1 MKQHHPL
8 LRRMLCA
15 ALALAVACMGT
26 PALAKSIPALDPEMT
41 VNSSHAIYYGSE
53 ASLAD
58 GVYGAQENVD
68 GGGWVYVQT
77 AADGT
82 DNHVVFTVDLHETRT
97 VYASGIGTIVNGWAE
112 KMENLTLSASENGTD
127 YTPLAAFD
135 NAELAAEWGHRHE
148 WACPEGAPVTARYLR
163 YEFDIATS
171 QITDGAVHYVCVDE
185 IDVRTE
191 ADTPEPPP
199 VVDPDPGDCVN
210 LAAGRPYTSAWAA
223 SGSYADDG
231 GQLTDGVYS
240 RALSCKAPE
249 WVGYYNEVQDGFEF
263 IVDLGESKRF
273 EQVKMNFLR
282 EEGSGIPTP
291 YSVRIELSDDSASW
305 RTLTQTDVAPIIEG
319 SGIKRFVY
327 TVPQEK
333 RPEAQAR
340 YVKLHI
346 NFQIWL
352 FIDEIEIFD
361 RETPDQGTDV
371 PPDDLPSVD
380 LADGLALECPREL
393 LYGAPAT
400 ILTDSV
406 TAGPTWNDSDWLSF
420 NGTNPAAPDAN
431 RTAMVY
437 DLGGKKSVSEIRL
450 RALYD
455 TANGVFL
462 PRGLKLEVSDNK
474 AKWVTL
480 KSFGP
485 APFSVTDPGVGE
497 YVWNGSTDAFISTTE
512 NADMVYFQYLRI
524 SFDCSGVWTAF
535 DELTVMGK
543 NGKCTTAGTLVGTPD
558 GPQNLALDKPYTVS
572 HAAPDAYGDTDGKE
586 LTDASFGSTDMY
598 DAAWQGHS
606 GEWPLRTAVVDLGQI
621 CAVEQVSMNF
631 LQKSGSGI
639 CLPSRFSVYVS
650 SDGLTWAALY
660 DEKTSAAADGVH
672 TLQWLGGA
680 GQPGSKTDA
689 ARVAARYV
697 RVDAELNGWL
707 FFDELE
713 VLGQTQAG
721 DAVTLPQDADFEGAF
736 LLSGPQT
743 GGIRDM
749 VLMYN
754 GPYKDY
760 GGNPGYGNWSKAD
773 CKPYAAYVDE
783 SGRAQD
789 VMFDSALFLAQ
800 SSPET
805 GHLFIESS
813 DYGATPSNLA
823 DWQNY
828 ISKTIDRGG
837 DMDALDAAVAETAA
851 ELGRPGLKMKVTVMV
866 PFPDALCT
874 DFGMLDGAAL
884 NLSGEADAQK
894 ALNWYLAEALRRFE
908 AADYKNL
915 EFAGFYWMHETNYRS
930 SLIRYA
936 SEKAQT
942 LGYPML
948 WIPFYNASG
957 WNRGGD
963 MGLSAVALQPNH
975 FFPSGGPSQDRIRD
989 AAALAKMYG
998 LGMELEMDDRVFND
1012 LDKYNKY
1019 LDYLNGGVKYGF
1031 IGPNS
1036 RVYRNWYN
1044 GIKTLLEAST
1054 GVNPYTG
1061 KADPVARALYD
1072 FTYQAIRGT
1081 YSPQPYRTSL
1091 EPDVSSDDSSGA
1103 PASSSASSGISSS
1116 GALSSGGSSSPGAAP
1131 DSGTSSSGGNGPS
1144 AVNVPQTGDYAPL
1157 FLLSL
1162 AAILC
1167 AGMLILLLHLK
1178 RRAPNE
1184 KK

>member
-1 MKQHHPL
+1 
-8 LRRMLCA
+8 
-15 ALALAVACMGT
+15 
-26 PALAKSIPALDPEMT
+26 
-41 VNSSHAIYYGSE
+41 
-53 ASLAD
+53 
-58 GVYGAQENVD
+58 
-68 GGGWVYVQT
+68 
-77 AADGT
+77 
-82 DNHVVFTVDLHETRT
+82 
-97 VYASGIGTIVNGWAE
+97 
-112 KMENLTLSASENGTD
+112 
-127 YTPLAAFD
+127 
-135 NAELAAEWGHRHE
+135 
-148 WACPEGAPVTARYLR
+148 
-163 YEFDIATS
+163 
-171 QITDGAVHYVCVDE
+171 
-185 IDVRTE
+185 
-191 ADTPEPPP
+191 
-199 VVDPDPGDCVN
+199 
-210 LAAGRPYTSAWAA
+210 
-223 SGSYADDG
+223 
-231 GQLTDGVYS
+231 
-240 RALSCKAPE
+240 
-249 WVGYYNEVQDGFEF
+249 
-263 IVDLGESKRF
+263 
-273 EQVKMNFLR
+273 
-282 EEGSGIPTP
+282 
-291 YSVRIELSDDSASW
+291 
-305 RTLTQTDVAPIIEG
+305 
-319 SGIKRFVY
+319 
-327 TVPQEK
+327 
-333 RPEAQAR
+333 
-340 YVKLHI
+340 
-346 NFQIWL
+346 
-352 FIDEIEIFD
+352 
-361 RETPDQGTDV
+361 
-371 PPDDLPSVD
+371 
-380 LADGLALECPREL
+380 
-393 LYGAPAT
+393 
-400 ILTDSV
+400 
-406 TAGPTWNDSDWLSF
+406 
-420 NGTNPAAPDAN
+420 
-431 RTAMVY
+431 
-437 DLGGKKSVSEIRL
+437 
-450 RALYD
+450 
-455 TANGVFL
+455 
-462 PRGLKLEVSDNK
+462 
-474 AKWVTL
+474 
-480 KSFGP
+480 
-485 APFSVTDPGVGE
+485 
-497 YVWNGSTDAFISTTE
+497 
-512 NADMVYFQYLRI
+512 
-524 SFDCSGVWTAF
+524 
-535 DELTVMGK
+535 
-543 NGKCTTAGTLVGTPD
+543 
-558 GPQNLALDKPYTVS
+558 
-572 HAAPDAYGDTDGKE
+572 
-586 LTDASFGSTDMY
+586 
-598 DAAWQGHS
+598 
-606 GEWPLRTAVVDLGQI
+606 
-621 CAVEQVSMNF
+621 
-631 LQKSGSGI
+631 
-639 CLPSRFSVYVS
+639 
-650 SDGLTWAALY
+650 
-660 DEKTSAAADGVH
+660 
-672 TLQWLGGA
+672 
-680 GQPGSKTDA
+680 
-689 ARVAARYV
+689 
-697 RVDAELNGWL
+697 
-707 FFDELE
+707 
-713 VLGQTQAG
+713 
-721 DAVTLPQDADFEGAF
+721 
-736 LLSGPQT
+736 
-743 GGIRDM
+743 M

-1116 GALSSGGSSSPGAAP
+1116 GGSSSGGSSAPGSAP
-1131 DSGTSSSGGNGPS
+1131 DSGTSSSGRNSPS